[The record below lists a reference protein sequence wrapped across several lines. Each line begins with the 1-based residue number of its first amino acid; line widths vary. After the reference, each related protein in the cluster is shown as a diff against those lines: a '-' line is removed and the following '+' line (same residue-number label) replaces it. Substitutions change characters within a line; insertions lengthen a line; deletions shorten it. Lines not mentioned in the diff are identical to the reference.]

1 VSDVCV
7 REGGRVLMVI
17 ARWCFGLARIWR
29 MSILI
34 TWLCRRAKLVRM
46 DQELAG

>member
-1 VSDVCV
+1 MCVC
-7 REGGRVLMVI
+7 EKGRVLMVI

-34 TWLCRRAKLVRM
+34 TWLCRRAQLVRR
-46 DQELAG
+46 DWEVAG